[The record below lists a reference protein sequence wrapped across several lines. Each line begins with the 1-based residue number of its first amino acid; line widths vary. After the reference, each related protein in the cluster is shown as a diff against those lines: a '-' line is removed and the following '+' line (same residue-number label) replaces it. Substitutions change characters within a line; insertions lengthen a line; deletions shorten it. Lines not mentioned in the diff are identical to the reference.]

1 MTHKKEQEKPKNG
14 EKWRQVFKKLENNKG
29 DLYSQKI
36 VLVVQSPSH
45 VRLFATPWNAA
56 YQASLSLTISG
67 NLHKFIFI
75 AWVMSFSHLI
85 LWRPVLLLPSIFP
98 SIRDFPN
105 ESVFHIRWW
114 NYWSF
119 SFSISPSNEYSGLS
133 SLKIDWCDLLAVQG
147 TLRSLLQHHN

>member
-1 MTHKKEQEKPKNG
+1 MTHKKEQEKPKNEG

-98 SIRDFPN
+98 SIRVFSN
-105 ESVFHIRWW
+105 EPAVSKWPK
-114 NYWSF
+114 YWSF
-119 SFSISPSNEYSGLS
+119 SFSISPSNEYSGLI
-133 SLKIDWCDLLAVQG
+133 SLKVDWFVLLTG
-147 TLRSLLQHHN
+147 